1 MPYYLLCYSSH
12 SGVQSGWSWSE
23 EQGLGLHKL
32 HLQTLR
38 RPDGSRCHPVL
49 HEVGEKMNTTTR
61 VLVQLLHESWRS
73 CLESWK
79 NCLCGVTQLFANKKG
94 TTFPLLLSTGMF
106 RFTSRNCCNHSAAVR
121 SNASEGTSLL
131 PAHNDTELGII
142 CPLVFSTSGCRWFSS
157 LLIAPLMFPVCKMS
171 TLLLD
176 LPSALVFPNQHIPL
190 LEIIF
195 LNISTWRWHQIVTWH
210 EIDAFQGFPS
220 YVSFFW
226 ACLKCCW
233 LLKIKPKTELNVWS
247 LHFFTSTNSVVL
259 V

>member
-1 MPYYLLCYSSH
+1 MSNQAEADLKNKDWVFINYTYKRFEGLTARGAIPSYMKSGKRWTPPHGCLSNSSMNPEGAVSSPERTVCVVSH
-12 SGVQSGWSWSE
+12 SSLQIKR
-23 EQGLGLHKL
+23 GLLFL
-32 HLQTLR
+32 CCFPQECFVSL
-38 RPDGSRCHPVL
+38 
-49 HEVGEKMNTTTR
+49 VGTAAII
-61 VLVQLLHESWRS
+61 L
-73 CLESWK
+73 
-79 NCLCGVTQLFANKKG
+79 QLFA
-94 TTFPLLLSTGMF
+94 P
-106 RFTSRNCCNHSAAVR
+106 

-142 CPLVFSTSGCRWFSS
+142 CPLAFSTSGCRWFSS

-195 LNISTWRWHQIVTWH
+195 LNMSTWRWHQIVTWH